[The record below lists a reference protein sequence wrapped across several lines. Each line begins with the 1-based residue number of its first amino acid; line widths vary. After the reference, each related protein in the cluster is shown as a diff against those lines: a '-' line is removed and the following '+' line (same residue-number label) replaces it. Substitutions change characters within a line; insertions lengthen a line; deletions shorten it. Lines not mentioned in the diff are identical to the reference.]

1 MEKVI
6 KIEGGHDLNG
16 TVRIS
21 GSKNATV
28 ALIPACV
35 LGNEPVTI
43 YGVPNISDVQSLI
56 VLLNELGVYVE
67 KRDEGRTPRMLQTAQ
82 TEPEHGGQQRTGGGG
97 RQGGVPPAPPE
108 ARSGTQGEEQKGP
121 SSQGCRI
128 LQLEDLRRLPFRR
141 REASVGRDARVPC
154 ESRLRRGEEEPH
166 SLRQRGN
173 RKDPPCHGDRDRG
186 VQKGVE
192 HRILPH
198 GQPGEPSLRGGDS

>member
-6 KIEGGHDLNG
+6 KIEGGHRLNG

-67 KRDEGRTPRMLQTAQ
+67 KRDEENTIY
-82 TEPEHGGQQRTGGGG
+82 
-97 RQGGVPPAPPE
+97 
-108 ARSGTQGEEQKGP
+108 RSYSYGKYSYG
-121 SSQGCRI
+121 I
-128 LQLEDLRRLPFRR
+128 
-141 REASVGRDARVPC
+141 
-154 ESRLRRGEEEPH
+154 
-166 SLRQRGN
+166 
-173 RKDPPCHGDRDRG
+173 
-186 VQKGVE
+186 
-192 HRILPH
+192 
-198 GQPGEPSLRGGDS
+198 

>member
-56 VLLNELGVYVE
+56 VLNIIY
-67 KRDEGRTPRMLQTAQ
+67 
-82 TEPEHGGQQRTGGGG
+82 
-97 RQGGVPPAPPE
+97 
-108 ARSGTQGEEQKGP
+108 RSYSYGKYSYG
-121 SSQGCRI
+121 I
-128 LQLEDLRRLPFRR
+128 
-141 REASVGRDARVPC
+141 
-154 ESRLRRGEEEPH
+154 
-166 SLRQRGN
+166 
-173 RKDPPCHGDRDRG
+173 
-186 VQKGVE
+186 
-192 HRILPH
+192 
-198 GQPGEPSLRGGDS
+198 

>member
-67 KRDEGRTPRMLQTAQ
+67 KRDEETLYIDPTHMENIPMVSKA
-82 TEPEHGGQQRTGGGG
+82 
-97 RQGGVPPAPPE
+97 V
-108 ARSGTQGEEQKGP
+108 SK
-121 SSQGCRI
+121 SQ
-128 LQLEDLRRLPFRR
+128 
-141 REASVGRDARVPC
+141 
-154 ESRLRRGEEEPH
+154 
-166 SLRQRGN
+166 
-173 RKDPPCHGDRDRG
+173 PPCTLFRTVSEVTPLLANRSWY
-186 VQKGVE
+186 
-192 HRILPH
+192 
-198 GQPGEPSLRGGDS
+198 SL

>member
-6 KIEGGHDLNG
+6 KIEGGHRLNG

-67 KRDEGRTPRMLQTAQ
+67 KRDEETLYIDPTHMENIPMISFKVKSKLLFYGSLVRKIWTCRNQNARRMLF
-82 TEPEHGGQQRTGGGG
+82 G
-97 RQGGVPPAPPE
+97 
-108 ARSGTQGEEQKGP
+108 S
-121 SSQGCRI
+121 
-128 LQLEDLRRLPFRR
+128 
-141 REASVGRDARVPC
+141 
-154 ESRLRRGEEEPH
+154 
-166 SLRQRGN
+166 
-173 RKDPPCHGDRDRG
+173 
-186 VQKGVE
+186 
-192 HRILPH
+192 
-198 GQPGEPSLRGGDS
+198 